1 MLESYRILLICILGV
16 AAASAGALII
26 AHVIGPRRRGKV
38 KDQPY
43 ESGMPV
49 VHDIQRRFNI
59 RFYIIAM
66 LFLLFDVEIV
76 FLWPWAEA
84 FYQSCTNG
92 TGSIIVDDGT
102 VATKGFLLFGMGMFF
117 LILLLGLV
125 YEWKKGAF
133 EWD

>member
-1 MLESYRILLICILGV
+1 MLESYRIIAICIFGV
-16 AAASAGALII
+16 VLAATGALVV
-26 AHVIGPRRRGKV
+26 AHVIGPARRGKV
-38 KDQPY
+38 KDQAY

-76 FLWPWAEA
+76 FIWPWAEA
-84 FYQSCTNG
+84 FYESCTNG
-92 TGSIIVDDGT
+92 TGAIIVDDGT

>member
-1 MLESYRILLICILGV
+1 MLESYQIIAICVLGV
-16 AAASAGALII
+16 ALASAAALIV
-26 AHVIGPRRRGKV
+26 AHVIGPSRRGSV
-38 KDQPY
+38 KDQPF

-49 VHDIQRRFNI
+49 VHDVQRRFNI
-59 RFYIIAM
+59 RFYIVAM

-76 FLWPWAEA
+76 FMWPWAEA
-84 FYQSCTNG
+84 FYQSCVSPA
-92 TGSIIVDDGT
+92 GSIVVDDGT

-117 LILLLGLV
+117 ALLLLGLV